1 MSSNLLYSGDHM
13 EQLEKTVEL
22 SMLYDFYGNL
32 LSERKKQIFEDY
44 VLNDLSLSEVADS
57 AGMTR
62 QGVHDAVKGCE
73 KSLEMYEE
81 ALHLAEKY
89 KTASKLCDEIR
100 DIAESLQNEEGRR
113 ISELIQEIKKN
124 GI

>member
-1 MSSNLLYSGDHM
+1 M
-13 EQLEKTVEL
+13 EKTVEL

-44 VLNDLSLSEVADS
+44 VLNDLSLSEVAES

-73 KSLEMYEE
+73 KSLEMYED
-81 ALHLAEKY
+81 ALHLMEKY
-89 KTASKLCDEIR
+89 KTASKLCDEIK
-100 DIAESLQNEEGRR
+100 DIAESLQNPEGRR